1 VSKAASGEFTK
12 RPTTFLGHPIGL
24 FVLFFTEM
32 WERFS
37 YYGMR
42 ALLLLYMVDFY
53 KWTQSEASKVYK
65 WYTALVYLTPLLG
78 GFLADRYLGNKMA
91 IIIGATLMAIGHFLM
106 AFEPHGIF
114 YAALV
119 FLILG
124 NGFFKPNMSTQV
136 GRLYPANDPRRD
148 SAYTIFYMGINL
160 GAFGSPLICGWLKE
174 NTSWGYHAG
183 FTAAGVGMVLGLL
196 TYLFFIKWV
205 EEVPEGVEYHGEAED
220 KADTGA
226 EAAPAEHYVSEAE
239 ATTTPSASPALSLMA
254 PTIFTV
260 LGIALLGSF
269 VIALLGQI
277 AASMGVAALD
287 PLNELVNFL
296 GFDNFVAF
304 GLGGGIASL
313 MGGWVISKVS
323 LALRDRVLVI
333 YLVGLFVIFFWA
345 AFEQAGNAMNLYAD
359 KTTDRFITEPMPE
372 QPIYPAIPDENAGTK
387 AASSV
392 LNPVPT
398 AWFQSINAL
407 AIFVLAPVFAWMWV
421 KLPKM
426 GINLSIPAKVAI
438 GVFMQ
443 GMAFAL
449 MIWAVKVEDQPSSA
463 ALTQLPAVMV
473 TDEEQRVRFEDAPD
487 LSSDDKVEHFGN
499 PPEDVQKTEIVH
511 GGRIVFDAA
520 GQKLNMSGVLA
531 DTDRDRILR
540 ATVPK
545 DYLVAIRELAK
556 KSTEAKKAAN
566 GGEFSASVTLPATPP
581 GFDLRYAGFKEK
593 DVRFNPETREL
604 TTTVELADKDYK
616 SILVAGADPVFRDAL
631 NTLFVA
637 SAKFKVSWQWLFWF
651 YILCTLGELC
661 LSPVGLSM
669 VSKLAPARFATM
681 LMGVWLLTSFFGNFV
696 AGLAGESYG
705 AVHPTTYFTFIAI
718 AMFGASAV
726 CFVVV
731 KKLKS
736 MMHGVN

>member
-1 VSKAASGEFTK
+1 MSNANSGAYAPRQATI
-12 RPTTFLGHPIGL
+12 LGHPIGL

-42 ALLLLYMVDFY
+42 ALLMLYMVDFY
-53 KWTQSEASKVYK
+53 KWTQSDASKVYK

-78 GFLADRYLGNKMA
+78 GFLADRYLGNKLA

-106 AFEPHGIF
+106 AFEPHAIF
-114 YAALV
+114 YAALI

-174 NTSWGYHAG
+174 NTRWGYHAG
-183 FTAAGVGMVLGLL
+183 FTAAGIGMVLGLI
-196 TYLFFIKWV
+196 TYLLFIKWV
-205 EEVPEGVEYHGEAED
+205 EEIPEGIEYHGKDEKPQEEAG
-220 KADTGA
+220 K
-226 EAAPAEHYVSEAE
+226 PQEHYVSEAE
-239 ATTTPSASPALSLMA
+239 AATTPSASPALSTMA
-254 PTIFTV
+254 PQLFTI
-260 LGIALLGSF
+260 LGILLVGGFAVAL
-269 VIALLGQI
+269 IGQL
-277 AASMGVAALD
+277 AASAGIGAVAG
-287 PLNELVNFL
+287 LNELVNKL

-359 KTTDRFITEPMPE
+359 KTTDRYITQDAPPP
-372 QPIYPAIPDENAGTK
+372 PIYPEIPDENAGTK
-387 AASSV
+387 AATSV

-407 AIFVLAPVFAWMWV
+407 AIFVLAPVFAAMWV
-421 KLPKM
+421 WLPKK

-438 GVFMQ
+438 GVFLQ

-449 MIWAVKVEDQPSSA
+449 MIWAVKVEDQPSST
-463 ALTQLPAVMV
+463 ALTKLPTVVAL
-473 TDEEQRVRFEDAPD
+473 DAEQRIRFEDAPD
-487 LSSDDKVEHFGN
+487 LSSGDEKFAAFGHA
-499 PPEDVQKTEIVH
+499 PEDPTKTEVVH

-520 GQKLNMSGVLA
+520 GGQLKMSGVLA

-540 ATVPK
+540 ATVSQE
-545 DYLVAIRELAK
+545 YLQAIRDLANK
-556 KSTEAKKAAN
+556 TTAAKAAA
-566 GGEFSASVTLPATPP
+566 GGGDFSASVTLEQTPP
-581 GFDLRYAGFKEK
+581 GFDLRYAGFPEK
-593 DVRFNPETREL
+593 ALRFNPETREL
-604 TTTVELADKDYK
+604 TATVELADKDYK
-616 SILVAGADPVFRDAL
+616 AVLVAGADPVFRDAL
-631 NTLFVA
+631 NTLFVE

-705 AVHPTTYFTFIAI
+705 SLHPAKYFTFIAA
-718 AMFGASAV
+718 AMVAASAV